1 MPWSIS
7 VCKRRASVCAFFS
20 GQAFG
25 LPMVT
30 RKVLPF
36 SRPWKMYALAP
47 VRVTRHPR
55 PPVFASQWM
64 VCALPGSHR
73 NPETVPSVNVTFAI
87 AGNPF
92 VAM

>member
-1 MPWSIS
+1 
-7 VCKRRASVCAFFS
+7 
-20 GQAFG
+20 
-25 LPMVT
+25 
-30 RKVLPF
+30 
-36 SRPWKMYALAP
+36 
-47 VRVTRHPR
+47 
-55 PPVFASQWM
+55 M